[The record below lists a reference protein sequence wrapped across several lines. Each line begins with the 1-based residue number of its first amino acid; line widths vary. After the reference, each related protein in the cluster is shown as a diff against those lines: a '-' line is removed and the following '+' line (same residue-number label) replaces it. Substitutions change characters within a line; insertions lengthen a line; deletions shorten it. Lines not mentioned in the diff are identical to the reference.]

1 MAKAPRSSTALELR
15 DVGLCYASRGTV
27 VEALRGLEFSIDRGR
42 FVAILGPS
50 GCGKTTLLRLC
61 DGLMQPDSGQVLVDG
76 AAPNPG
82 PGIGFVF
89 QSFRLIPWESALR
102 NVEFG
107 LLGTTLDAAAR
118 VERARQYLDLVGLT
132 RFAAAPPGELSGGM
146 RQRVALA
153 RALASEP
160 NLLLM
165 DEPFASLDAQ
175 SRELMQLELLR
186 IWQARTPTVLFVTHS
201 VDEALLLAD
210 EVLLMT
216 PRPGRVVERVQVDL
230 PRPRGDDDL
239 RADRRFIELRA
250 FLWQRLRDMVLS
262 DPLSDFYQAH

>member
-1 MAKAPRSSTALELR
+1 MDGAPAPAAVELR
-15 DVGLCYASRGTV
+15 DVGLSFAARDGA
-27 VEALRGLEFSIDRGR
+27 VEALRNLSFSVHRGR

-61 DGLMQPDSGQVLVDG
+61 DGLLQPDSGKVLVG
-76 AAPNPG
+76 GIPPAPG

-107 LLGTTLDAAAR
+107 LLATRMLPAAR
-118 VERARQYLDLVGLT
+118 LERARHYLDLVGLS
-132 RFAAAPPGELSGGM
+132 RFMDARPAELSGGM

-153 RALASEP
+153 RALAPEP
-160 NLLLM
+160 GLLLM

-201 VDEALLLAD
+201 VDEAILLAD
-210 EVLLMT
+210 EILLMA
-216 PRPGRVVERVQVDL
+216 PRPGRLVGRVAVDL
-230 PRPRGDDDL
+230 PRPRWDYNV

-250 FLWQRLRDMVLS
+250 FLWQRLREMVLS
-262 DPLSDFYQAH
+262 DPLSDFYQPG